1 MPIIII
7 FARKQNIMA
16 DAGNR
21 VVGRVATRADQD
33 INAGHSRGLAASL
46 AKTEKEIRELR
57 TERIYAFDKNGKLIS
72 RSTTGTGGSTQLVE
86 GYDYTDSIMTHNHPG
101 NYFEGRRNLATR
113 IGTSFSAD
121 DIIAATAFNAKEM
134 RAVTRQGYTYS
145 IKRKG
150 DKWQLANK
158 PSAWRYLKNRYG
170 DLYEYSV
177 RKYRDALWKR
187 TDGTDNKYLDDVND
201 RIHIVATHQTLKQLA
216 KEFDFSY
223 TRKKT
228 K

>member
-1 MPIIII
+1 
-7 FARKQNIMA
+7 MA
-16 DAGNR
+16 DAGNK

-46 AKTEKEIRELR
+46 AKTESEIRNLR
-57 TERIYAFDKNGKLIS
+57 SERIYAFDKNGKLIS
-72 RSTTGTGGSTQLVE
+72 HSTSGTGSNTQLVQ
-86 GYDYTDSIMTHNHPG
+86 GHDYTDAIMTHNHPG
-101 NYFEGRRNLATR
+101 NYFEGRKNLATR

-121 DIIAATAFNAKEM
+121 DIIVATAHNVKEM

-158 PSAWRYLKNRYG
+158 PAAWMYLKSRYD
-170 DLYEYSV
+170 DLYEHTA
-177 RKYRDALWKR
+177 RKYRKALWKR
-187 TDGTDNKYLDDVND
+187 TDGTDDKYEDDVQD

>member
-1 MPIIII
+1 
-7 FARKQNIMA
+7 MA

-46 AKTEKEIRELR
+46 AKTESEIRNLR

-72 RSTTGTGGSTQLVE
+72 HSTSGTGSSTQLLE
-86 GYDYTDSIMTHNHPG
+86 GHDYTDTIVTHNHPG
-101 NYFEGRRNLATR
+101 NYLEGRKNLATR

-121 DIIAATAFNAKEM
+121 DIIVATAHNVKEM
-134 RAVTRQGYTYS
+134 HAVTRQGYTYS

-158 PSAWRYLKNRYG
+158 PAARMYLLSRYD
-170 DLYEYSV
+170 DLYEHTV
-177 RKYRDALWKR
+177 RKYRDAMWIR
-187 TDGTDNKYLDDVND
+187 TDGTDDKYEDDVQD

-228 K
+228 I